1 MPLFKIRNQQV
12 AFVHLPKTGGSSIE
26 HWLEGQSE
34 STLLLSKLPAK
45 SMRTTPQHISYSD
58 IQLLTNQQQ
67 FTLAFAIVRNPFRR
81 LESEFRYRMH
91 LNEKSDEEAVYFSP
105 WVLKTLRQFDKN
117 AWIYDNH
124 IRPQHEFF
132 DDTVRVFKFEDG
144 LLKVACAVSDV
155 LKLETPEKLPHEK
168 NSSKVPLFWTKEAI
182 ETTSE
187 FYQRDIDVFGYEG
200 FTNCD
205 KNKTA
210 KAPTL
215 KHFINVKLN
224 RWTLN
229 E

>member
-26 HWLEGQSE
+26 HWLEERAE
-34 STLLLSKLPAK
+34 STLLLSKFPAQ
-45 SMRTTPQHISYSD
+45 SMKTTPQHISISD
-58 IQLLTNQQQ
+58 IQLLANRKQ
-67 FTLAFAIVRNPFRR
+67 FDVAFAIVRNPFRR

-91 LNEKSDEEAVYFSP
+91 LNETSDEEAVYFSP
-105 WVLKTLRQFDKN
+105 WVLKTLHQYNKN
-117 AWIYDNH
+117 AWVYDNH
-124 IRPQHEFF
+124 IRPQHEFL
-132 DDTVRVFKFEDG
+132 DKTVKVFKFEDG
-144 LLKVACAVSDV
+144 LLNVANAVSNA
-155 LKLETPEKLPHEK
+155 LNIESPEQLPHEK

-182 ETTSE
+182 EATSE
-187 FYQRDIDVFGYEG
+187 FYQRDIEVFGYEG